1 MRDSN
6 LRGIEFLFL
15 LKFISVLE
23 LSIIH
28 PRVSLRR
35 DSFFPLISDVLLC
48 KSLFY
53 RKIFIN
59 LDKNI
64 LVGYQESPPKVCSDI
79 YVRVLMMTVVSQR
92 YMQSVVKVLRV
103 D

>member
-6 LRGIEFLFL
+6 LKGIRFLFL
-15 LKFISVLE
+15 LKLVSALK

-28 PRVSLRR
+28 PKVFLMR
-35 DSFFPLISDVLLC
+35 DSLYPLIPDVLIC

-53 RKIFIN
+53 RKICNN

-64 LVGYQESPPKVCSDI
+64 PVWYQESPLKVCSDI
-79 YVRVLMMTVVSQR
+79 YVRVIRVTFCMLER
-92 YMQSVVKVLRV
+92 YSEHL
-103 D
+103 